1 MRASYYVLLICGV
14 LVVSES
20 ATILMLNRKRGFC
33 KPTHKL
39 HVLSVV
45 LYCIFLSAV
54 LFSLLN
60 CNRSSNYCDKSWKVC
75 CSLYNLVTM
84 SVYSFYWVKSRLV
97 HSVMW
102 KGKWYYERMAVAMI
116 AGMGLTGFCFLW
128 LPIKG
133 VQYGAKLEE
142 GECQLHER
150 RWFGYCWVVG
160 DTGIS
165 LLLLMLFI
173 RPLRVL
179 KSKLADSPRSVAILF
194 KMITKNRNLL
204 LFTVLF
210 TFVIVVISAIK
221 NLEMRTC
228 IYVLAVDRLVTLQCI
243 TMTFSYYL
251 PEWSCHKLLSC
262 WKPKAT
268 PERHTLSSDPD
279 IAAQN
284 VKSLS
289 IIHMAPTC
297 SSTGENED
305 TTPCTVSCQFVTE
318 NCEKEGPS
326 SLT

>member
-1 MRASYYVLLICGV
+1 MRASYYVLLTCGV

-20 ATILMLNRKRGFC
+20 ATILMLNKKRGSF
-33 KPTHKL
+33 KPTHQL

-54 LFSLLN
+54 LYSLLN
-60 CNRSSNYCDKSWKVC
+60 CNRSSNYCDKSWKTC

-102 KGKWYYERMAVAMI
+102 KGKKYYERMAVVMI
-116 AGMGLTGFCFLW
+116 AGMGVTGFGFLW

-133 VQYGAKLEE
+133 VQFGASLED

-150 RWFGYCWVVG
+150 RWIGYGWVVG

-179 KSKLADSPRSVAILF
+179 KSKLADSPRSVEILF
-194 KMITKNRNLL
+194 TMIRKNRNLL
-204 LFTVLF
+204 LFTVFF
-210 TFVIVVISAIK
+210 TFVIVLTSAIIK
-221 NLEMRTC
+221 LEMRTC

-243 TMTFSYYL
+243 TMTFSWYL
-251 PEWSCHKLLSC
+251 PECQRSRLTC

-268 PERHTLSSDPD
+268 PERHTLSSDQD
-279 IAAQN
+279 MEEQN

-305 TTPCTVSCQFVTE
+305 TTPCTVSCQFVPGNSE
-318 NCEKEGPS
+318 NQGPS